1 MGLAITKR
9 LIEQQSGTIRVTSE
23 LGKGSCFNFTLP
35 AGRAV
40 PEVAL
45 QTTTDEVPVNA
56 APDASEK
63 PLILVVDDEA
73 SARELLTSYLESAG
87 YGVAVANSST
97 EAIRKATQSRPS
109 AITLDILMPGGSGFE
124 TLYQLKNTPKTGN
137 IPIIVVSVVDQKQ
150 LGFTLGAAEY
160 LVKPVQR
167 SVLLDTIRKYTGL
180 PTETS
185 SEILVVDDDEKTRD
199 LVADILRSQGYGA
212 RLAGSGQEALQILAE
227 VPVIAVLLD
236 LIMPEMDGF
245 DVLRRIKDNLKLSDI
260 PVFVVTAKDLTD
272 EELKLLKREA
282 RALLRKD
289 QSWKTELLLQL
300 RKVLTKSKLAKSV
313 GQA

>member
-1 MGLAITKR
+1 
-9 LIEQQSGTIRVTSE
+9 
-23 LGKGSCFNFTLP
+23 
-35 AGRAV
+35 
-40 PEVAL
+40 
-45 QTTTDEVPVNA
+45 
-56 APDASEK
+56 
-63 PLILVVDDEA
+63 
-73 SARELLTSYLESAG
+73 
-87 YGVAVANSST
+87 
-97 EAIRKATQSRPS
+97 
-109 AITLDILMPGGSGFE
+109 
-124 TLYQLKNTPKTGN
+124 
-137 IPIIVVSVVDQKQ
+137 
-150 LGFTLGAAEY
+150 
-160 LVKPVQR
+160 
-167 SVLLDTIRKYTGL
+167 
-180 PTETS
+180 
-185 SEILVVDDDEKTRD
+185 VVDDDEKTRD

-245 DVLRRIKDNLKLSDI
+245 DVLRRIKDNPKLSDI